1 MKATLSCV
9 AASLILI
16 SSLAGAAE
24 PAKAIAKVNGVSIPA
39 SLADLMVAEQVA
51 QGAPNN
57 DELRRAVK
65 DELVRRELLAQEAR
79 KKGLDKKPEMLVRMD
94 VARQGILIGGYIND
108 WMRANPVAEAKV
120 RAEYDARVK
129 NMAST
134 EYRVRHI
141 QVDTEDAAKALISKL
156 QAGSRFE
163 DLAKESNDTGSKD
176 NGGDIGWVSP
186 KGVPEAIGAA
196 LPTIEKGKFSA
207 VPVKSNFGFHVL
219 KVEDTRQAVPPK
231 YEEVAENLRRELE
244 QQALSNYVNSLV
256 SKAKVE

>member
-57 DELRRAVK
+57 EELRRAVK

-79 KKGLDKKPEMLVRMD
+79 KKGLDKKAEMIVRMD

-108 WMRANPVAEAKV
+108 WMRANPVPEAQV
-120 RAEYDARVK
+120 RAEYDNRVK

-141 QVDTEDAAKALISKL
+141 QVDTEDAAKALIAKL

-186 KGVPEAIGAA
+186 KGVPEAIGTA
-196 LPTIEKGKFSA
+196 LPKIEKGKFSA

-231 YEEVAENLRRELE
+231 YEEVSENLRRELE
-244 QQALSNYVNSLV
+244 QQALGNYVNSLV

>member
-9 AASLILI
+9 AASLILM

-57 DELRRAVK
+57 EELRRAVK
-65 DELVRRELLAQEAR
+65 DELVRRALLEQEAR
-79 KKGLDKKPEMLVRMD
+79 KKGLDKKPEMMTRME

-108 WMRANPVAEAKV
+108 WMRANPIPEAQV
-120 RAEYDARVK
+120 RAEYDRRVQA
-129 NMAST
+129 MSST

-141 QVDTEDAAKALISKL
+141 QVETEDAAKALIAKL

-163 DLAKESNDTGSKD
+163 DLAKESVDTGSRD
-176 NGGDIGWVSP
+176 NGGDIGWISP

-207 VPVKSNFGFHVL
+207 VPVKSNFGFHVI

-231 YEEVAENLRRELE
+231 FEEVSANLRGELE
-244 QQALSNYVNSLV
+244 QQALAKYVSGLV